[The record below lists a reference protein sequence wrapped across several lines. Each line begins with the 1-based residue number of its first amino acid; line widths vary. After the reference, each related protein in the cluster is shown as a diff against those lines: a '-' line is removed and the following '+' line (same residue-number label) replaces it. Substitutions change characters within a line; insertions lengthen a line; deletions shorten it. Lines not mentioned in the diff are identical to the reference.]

1 MANAGI
7 YSGATMAT
15 GDVLVDFRSDTVTRP
30 TAAMRAAMAKADVGD
45 DVYGDDP
52 NINDLQDKVAALM
65 GKEAALFVTSG
76 TQSNLCAMMAHCQ
89 RGQEILTGENYH
101 VFIDE
106 AGGASVLGG
115 IMMAPM
121 PTNDTGALNVDD
133 IDRTVKPDDPHCPI
147 SSLLCLE
154 NTVSGNVQSVELIDA
169 LALRGK
175 AHGLAVHLDGARL
188 MNAVVK
194 LGVPVRDI
202 VKHADS
208 VSLCLSKGLGA
219 PVGSVLAGS
228 KELIGRAYRAR
239 KLVGGGMRQ
248 AGLLAAAGI
257 HALDNHVERLADDH
271 ANALRLAEQLATIP
285 QISVDVDAV
294 QTNMVFMNLAQD
306 AAATL
311 PAYMQGKGILMNG
324 HPSRIRLVTHL
335 DVNAEKI
342 DQFVTELRGFFA

>member
-1 MANAGI
+1 MANAGT
-7 YSGATMAT
+7 YTGATKAT
-15 GDVLVDFRSDTVTRP
+15 GEVRTDFRSDTVTRP
-30 TAAMRAAMAKADVGD
+30 TAAMLAAMAKADVGD

-52 NINDLQDKVAALM
+52 NVNDLQDKVAALM

-76 TQSNLCAMMAHCQ
+76 TQSNLCAMLAHCQ

-121 PTNDTGALNVDD
+121 PTNDTGALDVAD

-154 NTVSGNVQSVELIDA
+154 NTVSGNVQSVDVIDA

-175 AHGLAVHLDGARL
+175 EHGLSVHLDGARL

-202 VKHADS
+202 VKNTDS

-228 KELIGRAYRAR
+228 KELISRAYRVR
-239 KLVGGGMRQ
+239 KLVGGGLRQ

-257 HALDNHVERLADDH
+257 YALDNHVERLADDH
-271 ANALRLAEQLATIP
+271 ANAIRLAEQLATIP
-285 QISVDVDAV
+285 QVSVDVDAV
-294 QTNMVFMNLAQD
+294 QTNMVFMNLGHD
-306 AAATL
+306 AAASL
-311 PAYMQGKGILMNG
+311 PEYLHDRGILING

-335 DVNAEKI
+335 DMDAENI
-342 DQFVTELRGFFA
+342 DAFVTDLRGFFA